1 MFYENYIAENKAWI
15 DEMVAK
21 LDKKLSRVAVESRE
35 KLPYTTDENGK
46 HDNCLDPATGKNVT
60 WWTNGF
66 WGGLMW
72 LMYEKTGNEEYKK
85 TAERSEELLDGY
97 LANFQSLDHDSG
109 FMEHILAGAN
119 YRLTGND
126 KSKNRNLYCAAALAS
141 RYNLSGG
148 FIRAWNWEAG
158 LTIIDTMMNLPQLYW
173 ASTITGDTRF
183 KKIAMA
189 HADMAMVEHIRPD
202 GSVVHICSHDLDD
215 GHVIETRQGQ
225 GYAVGSTWSR
235 GASWAVYGFVLSY
248 LHTGKQEYLDASK
261 KAANYFIAG
270 CATNGWLPPV
280 DFRAPEEPVCYDS
293 TAGAITAC
301 GLIELAKVLP
311 EYEKPMYLK
320 AAIEILKAME
330 KEFCNWEESTDYIL
344 GMGTEAYGRKV
355 HVPIIYGDYF
365 FAEAILKLAGSEFNP
380 W

>member
-35 KLPYTTDENGK
+35 KLPYTTDEKGK

-72 LMYEKTGNEEYKK
+72 LMYEATGNEEYKK

-97 LANFQSLDHDSG
+97 LENFQNLDHDSG

-119 YRLTGND
+119 YRLTGNE

-141 RYNLSGG
+141 RYNLSAN
-148 FIRAWNWEAG
+148 FIRAWNWRAE
-158 LTIIDTMMNLPQLYW
+158 LSIIDTMMNLPQLYW

-202 GSVVHICSHDLDD
+202 GSVVHICSHDIED
-215 GHVIETRQGQ
+215 GHVVETLQGQ

-261 KAANYFIAG
+261 KAAHYFITG
-270 CATNGWLPPV
+270 CANNGWLPPV

-320 AAIEILKAME
+320 AALEILKAME
-330 KEFCNWEESTDYIL
+330 KEFCNWEETTDYIL

-365 FAEAILKLAGSEFNP
+365 FTEAILKLAGREFNP

>member
-1 MFYENYIAENKAWI
+1 
-15 DEMVAK
+15 
-21 LDKKLSRVAVESRE
+21 
-35 KLPYTTDENGK
+35 
-46 HDNCLDPATGKNVT
+46 
-60 WWTNGF
+60 
-66 WGGLMW
+66 MW

-119 YRLTGND
+119 YRLTGNE

-173 ASTITGDTRF
+173 ASSITGDTRF

-202 GSVVHICSHDLDD
+202 GSVVHICSHDIED

-261 KAANYFIAG
+261 KAAHYFITG

-320 AAIEILKAME
+320 AAFEILKAME
-330 KEFCNWEESTDYIL
+330 KEFCNWEDSTDYIL